1 MPIEIRRAAV
11 ADAETV
17 LTLLLE
23 LAAHQGQQQY
33 VHSTA
38 GDWRRFLGRED
49 VIVLLAEVDGE
60 SAGYVS
66 SLRRPYLWGGGDQL
80 ALDDLYVRA
89 QHRDSG
95 LGRRLMLALAKEA
108 LPDRLPIA
116 WGLQLEN
123 TAGYRFYERLGAR
136 LVTKT
141 AASWSPDVYAGL
153 LEQDG

>member
-23 LAAHQGQQQY
+23 LAAYQDQQKY
-33 VHSTA
+33 VQSTVA
-38 GDWRRFLGRED
+38 DWRRFLGREE
-49 VIVLLAEVDGE
+49 VIVLLAEADGE
-60 SAGYVS
+60 PAGYVS
-66 SLRRPYLWGGGDQL
+66 ALRRPYLWVGGDQL
-80 ALDDLYVRA
+80 AIDDVYVRE
-89 QHRDSG
+89 QYRDG
-95 LGRRLMLALAKEA
+95 GVGRQLMLALAKEA

-153 LEQDG
+153 LDQEV